1 MTEKLL
7 AVATAAALRYPL
19 DDPRLAG
26 FLDAVDPVNRL
37 AEASPGFVWRHRGP
51 VGHAD
56 LRDVFGRPDVLLNIS
71 LWQDYPSLHA
81 FTYRGSHGRYLTA
94 RERWF
99 VPLPGTTT
107 VLWWV
112 PRDERPDP
120 AAALARLLN
129 LRRHGPSA
137 QGFTVLRRW
146 HPDGSVEPAARRRLP
161 RWPTIIQ

>member
-1 MTEKLL
+1 MTDELL
-7 AVATAAALRYPL
+7 AVVTAAALRHPL

-56 LRDVFGRPDVLLNIS
+56 LLDAFGRPDVLLNLS

-81 FTYRGSHGRYLTA
+81 FTYRGLHGRYLSA

-99 VPLPGTTT
+99 VPLPGITTA
-107 VLWWV
+107 LWWV
-112 PRDERPDP
+112 PHDERPDP
-120 AAALARLLN
+120 ATALGRLLY

-137 QGFTVLRRW
+137 QAFTVLRRW
-146 HPDGSVEPAARRRLP
+146 RPDGSPEPAARRRLP
-161 RWPTIIQ
+161 RR